1 MYDPNKYPMAL
12 ICHKKLDCSDDPI
25 IVIIGHQNGE
35 TQTSEVLEIP
45 EQELNSVDQC
55 RLNGI
60 PRYRITISEHEY
72 EIRFRQGFHRLIK
85 D

>member
-1 MYDPNKYPMAL
+1 MYDPNKYLMAL

-35 TQTSEVLEIP
+35 TQISEVLEIP
-45 EQELNSVDQC
+45 EKELNSVDQC

-60 PRYRITISEHEY
+60 PRYHITISEQEY
-72 EIRFRQGFHRLIK
+72 ELRFKQGFHKLFK
-85 D
+85 